1 MKKRVAIVEDEP
13 HIVESL
19 RFILSKA
26 GHDIVV
32 ADNGDAAIDL
42 VKNESPDVMV
52 LDIMLPQKNGFEVLK
67 WIRSQDEYRA
77 LPVLML
83 TAKGQDKDRNTASS
97 LGVDEFIAKP
107 FSNDEVVDTVNRLLA
122 AERHSG

>member
-19 RFILSKA
+19 RFILNRA
-26 GHDIVV
+26 GHDVVV
-32 ADNGDAAIDL
+32 ADDGDAAIDL
-42 VKNESPDVMV
+42 VQGETPDVMV
-52 LDIMLPQKNGFEVLK
+52 LDIMLPKKNGFEVLK
-67 WIRSQDEYRA
+67 WIRSQSRYKA

-83 TAKGQDKDRNTASS
+83 TAKGQDKDRNTALS

-107 FSNDEVVDTVNRLLA
+107 FSNSDVIDSVNRLL
-122 AERHSG
+122 GVPNVDG

>member
-26 GHDIVV
+26 GHEIIV

-52 LDIMLPQKNGFEVLK
+52 LDIMLPEKNGFEVLK
-67 WIRSQDEYRA
+67 WIRSQDGYRS

-83 TAKGQDKDRNTASS
+83 TAKGQDKDRNTATS
-97 LGVDEFIAKP
+97 LGVDAFIAKP
-107 FSNDEVVDTVNRLLA
+107 FSNDEVVDCVNRLLDLKP
-122 AERHSG
+122 SDG

>member
-19 RFILSKA
+19 RFILNQA
-26 GHDIVV
+26 GHDVVV
-32 ADNGDAAIDL
+32 ADDGDAAIDL
-42 VKNESPDVMV
+42 VQSQAPDVMV
-52 LDIMLPQKNGFEVLK
+52 LDIMLPKKNGFEVLK
-67 WIRSQDEYRA
+67 WIRSQSRYKD

-83 TAKGQDKDRNTASS
+83 TAKGQDKDRNTATS

-107 FSNDEVVDTVNRLLA
+107 FSNSDVVDSVNRLL
-122 AERHSG
+122 SVQ